1 MYQPLA
7 DQLRPKSLDEVAG
20 QRHIL
25 GEGGVLRR
33 IIQGGTIPNLIFY
46 GPSGT
51 GKTTVAEIAAA
62 RIHHKVFIP
71 VPEGETGVIAMGCL
85 GISCSK
91 HI

>member
-1 MYQPLA
+1 MIRVFMGHKDVVDMAY
-7 DQLRPKSLDEVAG
+7 VYI
-20 QRHIL
+20 HIL
-25 GEGGVLRR
+25 QHTQDAV
-33 IIQGGTIPNLIFY
+33 
-46 GPSGT
+46 
-51 GKTTVAEIAAA
+51 AAA

>member
-20 QRHIL
+20 QRQIL

-51 GKTTVAEIAAA
+51 
-62 RIHHKVFIP
+62 
-71 VPEGETGVIAMGCL
+71 
-85 GISCSK
+85 
-91 HI
+91 